1 MRSIKLLYIINV
13 DWYFML
19 HWLDRANAAKES
31 GYDVHIAMAF
41 TEERYRQSLENA
53 GFALHQIPLSRK
65 SINPLTELRS
75 MLAINKVI
83 KQLQPTL
90 VHSVTIKPNIYAGIA
105 CQRYSIRAI
114 ASITGLGTTFSNSHY
129 GLAAIAQYAIRKLYK
144 KAFSGR
150 QSSVLFENK
159 DDLSSMVGS
168 NVINKEQAIHIPGAG
183 VDTTLYTV
191 SPEPPSP
198 PVRILFAARLLKNKG
213 LSDLVEAIHRLSKEH
228 ESIELVVAGIID
240 NDARGKIPIKQL
252 EQWQQQGLIQWLG
265 QVDDMP
271 ALLNRVN
278 IVCLP
283 TRYGEGIPRILIE
296 AAASGRVL
304 IATDVPGCRE
314 IIIHKKNGLLVKP
327 GDQNEL
333 INALRTLINEP
344 ATRKKMGYW
353 GRQLIEQKYSTN
365 IVIRKTLDIYKQG

>member
-1 MRSIKLLYIINV
+1 
-13 DWYFML
+13 ML

-41 TEERYRQSLENA
+41 TEERYRKALENA
-53 GFALHQIPLSRK
+53 GFTLHEIPLSRK

-75 MLAINKVI
+75 ILAINKVI
-83 KQLQPTL
+83 KQLQPAL

-105 CQRYSIRAI
+105 CQRHSIRVI
-114 ASITGLGTTFSNSHY
+114 ASITGLGTTFSNSNY

-144 KAFSGR
+144 KSFSGK

-159 DDLSSMVGS
+159 DDLSSMVNS
-168 NVINKEQAIHIPGAG
+168 NIINKEQAIHIPGAG
-183 VDTTLYTV
+183 VDTIRYTV
-191 SPEPPSP
+191 SSEPLST

-213 LSDLVEAIHRLSKEH
+213 LSDLVEAVHQLSVEH

-240 NDARGKIPIKQL
+240 NDARGTIPIKQL
-252 EQWQQQGLIQWLG
+252 EKWQQQGLIQWIG
-265 QVDDMP
+265 QIDDMP
-271 ALLNRVN
+271 ALISSVN

-296 AAASGRVL
+296 AAASGRAL

-314 IIIHKKNGLLVKP
+314 IIVHKKNGLLVKP
-327 GDQNEL
+327 GDQHQL
-333 INALRTLINEP
+333 IDALRTLINEP
-344 ATRKKMGYW
+344 ATREKMGYF
-353 GRQLIEQKYSTN
+353 GRQLIEQKYSTT
-365 IVIRKTLDIYKQG
+365 IVIRKTLDIYKQA